1 MLKEKVK
8 YAFYTITH
16 PSNGF
21 YEIRHRQKG
30 SVPLA
35 ILFVFLFAVCFSA
48 NRQYAGF
55 VVNFVNPMEVNSL
68 TEMITVF
75 VLFILF
81 CVGNW
86 SVTCLMNGEG
96 RFKDIVTM
104 TGYSMLPMIL
114 TQIPA
119 IIISNFVVQDEEAY
133 YYLIL
138 YFGIAWFVLLVIT
151 GVMTIHNYTFGKTLI
166 TLICTFVAMFIII
179 FIALLLYSLLTQVIA
194 FVQSVYNE
202 IANIGYG

>member
-138 YFGIAWFVLLVIT
+138 YFGIAWFVLLVIM

-202 IANIGYG
+202 IVLRM

>member
-138 YFGIAWFVLLVIT
+138 YLGIAWFVLLVIT

-166 TLICTFVAMFIII
+166 TLICTFVARFIII

-202 IANIGYG
+202 IVLRM

>member
-68 TEMITVF
+68 TEMIAVF

-202 IANIGYG
+202 IVLRM

>member
-179 FIALLLYSLLTQVIA
+179 FIALLTQVIA

-202 IANIGYG
+202 IVLRM

>member
-55 VVNFVNPMEVNSL
+55 VVNFVSPMEVNSL

-202 IANIGYG
+202 IVLRM

>member
-179 FIALLLYSLLTQVIA
+179 ALLLYSLLTQVIA

-202 IANIGYG
+202 IVLRM

>member
-55 VVNFVNPMEVNSL
+55 VVNFINPMEVNSL
-68 TEMITVF
+68 TEMMTVF

-81 CVGNW
+81 CAGNW

-104 TGYSMLPMIL
+104 TGYSILPMIL

-202 IANIGYG
+202 IVLRM

>member
-179 FIALLLYSLLTQVIA
+179 FRALLLYSLLTQVIA

-202 IANIGYG
+202 IVLRM

>member
-166 TLICTFVAMFIII
+166 TPICTFVAMFIII

-202 IANIGYG
+202 IVLRM

>member
-194 FVQSVYNE
+194 FVQRVYHE
-202 IANIGYG
+202 IALRM

>member
-119 IIISNFVVQDEEAY
+119 NIISNFVVQDEEAY

-202 IANIGYG
+202 IVLRM

>member
-16 PSNGF
+16 PSNWF
-21 YEIRHRQKG
+21 YEIRHRPKG

-202 IANIGYG
+202 IVLRM

>member
-16 PSNGF
+16 PSYGF

-202 IANIGYG
+202 IVLRM

>member
-202 IANIGYG
+202 IVFRM

>member
-133 YYLIL
+133 YYNELKMIMSLIL
-138 YFGIAWFVLLVIT
+138 DDEVPSFCLE
-151 GVMTIHNYTFGKTLI
+151 IHYHGQSFTKQ
-166 TLICTFVAMFIII
+166 
-179 FIALLLYSLLTQVIA
+179 YLLTYRNATMIEHIIKRLMGVPL
-194 FVQSVYNE
+194 E
-202 IANIGYG
+202 

>member
-1 MLKEKVK
+1 MIKENVK

-202 IANIGYG
+202 IVLRM

>member
-8 YAFYTITH
+8 SAFYTITH

-202 IANIGYG
+202 IVLRM

>member
-114 TQIPA
+114 TQIPS

-202 IANIGYG
+202 IVLRM

>member
-68 TEMITVF
+68 TEMIIVF

-202 IANIGYG
+202 IVLRM

>member
-35 ILFVFLFAVCFSA
+35 ILFVFLFEVCFSA

-202 IANIGYG
+202 IVLRM

>member
-48 NRQYAGF
+48 NRQYVGF

-202 IANIGYG
+202 IVLRM

>member
-179 FIALLLYSLLTQVIA
+179 FIALLFYSLLTQVIA

-202 IANIGYG
+202 IVLRM

>member
-96 RFKDIVTM
+96 GFKDIVTM

-202 IANIGYG
+202 IVLRM

>member
-166 TLICTFVAMFIII
+166 ILICTFVAMFIII

-202 IANIGYG
+202 IVLRM

>member
-55 VVNFVNPMEVNSL
+55 VVNFVNPMEVNRL

-202 IANIGYG
+202 IVLRM

>member
-114 TQIPA
+114 TQTPA

-202 IANIGYG
+202 IVLRM

>member
-179 FIALLLYSLLTQVIA
+179 FIALLLLTQVIA

-202 IANIGYG
+202 IVLRM

>member
-194 FVQSVYNE
+194 FVQSAYNE
-202 IANIGYG
+202 IVLRM

>member
-138 YFGIAWFVLLVIT
+138 YFGIVWFVLLVIT

-202 IANIGYG
+202 IVLRM

>member
-55 VVNFVNPMEVNSL
+55 VVNFVNLMEVNSL

-202 IANIGYG
+202 IVLRM